1 MLTTLIALQAP
12 KREHGA
18 PLGGQNEQPDE
29 STPTLHLAK
38 GESEARIQGEPG
50 TADQQ
55 FPESSPE
62 QILNSEDSLQDGVGK
77 DQKLASKAG
86 TPCVTVGGVEY
97 RDDHIGECFKSL
109 QLGPLLMSIPSPRQQ
124 GRRN

>member
-12 KREHGA
+12 KREHGV

-50 TADQQ
+50 TADQ
-55 FPESSPE
+55 
-62 QILNSEDSLQDGVGK
+62 
-77 DQKLASKAG
+77 KLASKAG
-86 TPCVTVGGVEY
+86 TPCVAVGGVEY

-109 QLGPLLMSIPSPRQQ
+109 QLGPLFMSIPSLRQQ